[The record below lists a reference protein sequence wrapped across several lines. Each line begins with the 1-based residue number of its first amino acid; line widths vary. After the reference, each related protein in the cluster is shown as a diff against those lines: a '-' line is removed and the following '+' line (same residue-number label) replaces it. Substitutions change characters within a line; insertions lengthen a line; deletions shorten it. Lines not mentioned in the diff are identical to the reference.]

1 MAFRWTDYGRWKDR
15 TGRHERE
22 RALHCQ
28 HVSSAKAAAME
39 MASPPAVLRLLLKV
53 LNSTSTAVSSSER
66 CCPPLACRDGWR
78 GLAASGCP
86 QSSHIQHVTAC
97 SKLANVELRYSA
109 GADSHLGSDDAG
121 CLQQGT
127 GSQTACWGQRSLPA
141 VDTARPIGWG
151 DVISAEMVTPLM
163 AHRSESR
170 VKAHPVLRFICPS
183 TQDSLRTHFGVSC
196 VDGQMKRSTGWAF
209 TRDLL
214 APTDSVNTEPV
225 PDTASASGNRTSPS
239 TPRTARIQYKYAESY
254 GAGAA
259 PDPTKA
265 NALSALTTPLQ
276 DGCHRAANGLDVA
289 LRSLK
294 PPASTA
300 SAKPDESLSNEQRL
314 GDVVWKPEHEFP
326 GRSVIDRH
334 AMTLDRELQVL
345 RRIARVSVRSIA
357 QPARLALLGVCSS
370 GVLGLSAYEAHLLL
384 DPAQPAT
391 LDSLVFVYTY
401 ATHNF
406 LASCIWETRA
416 PALVAQALGLDP
428 AGLLRVFDPATSTA
442 DAALQLKIM
451 SVFTTRAMLAGFMVV
466 TQLLNIVRA
475 SGTAALGYLENVY
488 SGLEPPLQGIE
499 ERIIRLAGKGSDVT
513 EVSMARYGAHILPVF
528 EDPEQHR
535 HLVAQWSLN
544 GRVPCVWCVPKGQY
558 GFRHSWTGLRVD
570 ESFLLR
576 TTTGKYILCIEA
588 DATLK
593 DRAFELRVMPKS
605 PLPKDEELSIEEASQ
620 AYRLVERQAALAL
633 QRPFRSLC
641 VLLGDS
647 RQPCD
652 LGGESFVSLRERMRL
667 KQEVNV
673 LIDSKAPLLLEVLKW
688 CGRFVDDRKTLVL
701 DVTPHNFTPLKLF
714 LEHHGYAVLTPAE
727 AVEFEER
734 ERAELAAEA
743 KIKAEA
749 EEQEQ
754 RQRQDQEEHELALAG
769 SLLKGRQSDPSLE
782 GSKKT
787 CENTDATEKNSDAQ
801 DKATME
807 AKDKPTG
814 KDHEKGS
821 NDKENEA
828 PAARRGKKPEKLPR
842 LLYYPTTSAT
852 INAVH
857 ATLTSGDG
865 LSDPRRCCVLIN
877 QPFGLEHLDELAQ
890 DAGQKFHP
898 VCAAEIYDD
907 YFRQVRIWTRMG
919 HSAAVI
925 QRELDQR
932 FEPVRDV
939 LDAIATLDKA
949 STSPRSK

>member
-1 MAFRWTDYGRWKDR
+1 M
-15 TGRHERE
+15 
-22 RALHCQ
+22 
-28 HVSSAKAAAME
+28 
-39 MASPPAVLRLLLKV
+39 
-53 LNSTSTAVSSSER
+53 
-66 CCPPLACRDGWR
+66 
-78 GLAASGCP
+78 
-86 QSSHIQHVTAC
+86 
-97 SKLANVELRYSA
+97 
-109 GADSHLGSDDAG
+109 
-121 CLQQGT
+121 
-127 GSQTACWGQRSLPA
+127 
-141 VDTARPIGWG
+141 
-151 DVISAEMVTPLM
+151 
-163 AHRSESR
+163 
-170 VKAHPVLRFICPS
+170 
-183 TQDSLRTHFGVSC
+183 
-196 VDGQMKRSTGWAF
+196 
-209 TRDLL
+209 
-214 APTDSVNTEPV
+214 
-225 PDTASASGNRTSPS
+225 
-239 TPRTARIQYKYAESY
+239 
-254 GAGAA
+254 
-259 PDPTKA
+259 
-265 NALSALTTPLQ
+265 
-276 DGCHRAANGLDVA
+276 
-289 LRSLK
+289 LRSLRRVWLGSRGVDNADGSLRRLK
-294 PPASTA
+294 PSAGQLPPLSAS
-300 SAKPDESLSNEQRL
+300 SSKPEEAKSGANLSNEQRL
-314 GDVVWKPEHEFP
+314 GDVVWKPEQEFP

-334 AMTLDRELQVL
+334 AMNLSRELQVL
-345 RRIARVSVRSIA
+345 ERIARVSVRSIA

-384 DPAQPAT
+384 DPLQPSTA
-391 LDSLVFVYTY
+391 DSLLFMYKY
-401 ATHNF
+401 AAHNF

-416 PALVAQALGLDP
+416 PELVAQALDLDP
-428 AGLLRVFDPATSTA
+428 TQLLRVFNPATSSA
-442 DAALQLKIM
+442 DAALQLRIM
-451 SVFTTRAMLAGFMVV
+451 SVFTARAMLAGFMVV

-475 SGTAALGYLENVY
+475 SGTAALGYSDNVY
-488 SGLEPPLQGIE
+488 GGHEPPLKGIE

-544 GRVPCVWCVPKGQY
+544 GRVPCVWRVPKGQY
-558 GFRHSWTGLRVD
+558 GFRHSWTGLHVD

-593 DRAFELRVMPKS
+593 DRAFELRVMPKA
-605 PLPKDEELSIEEASQ
+605 PLPKDEELSVEDASQ

-652 LGGESFVSLRERMRL
+652 LGGESFVTLRERTRL

-714 LEHHGYAVLTPAE
+714 LEHHGYAVLTPTE

-734 ERAELAAEA
+734 ERAEIAADA
-743 KIKAEA
+743 KAKAEA

-754 RQRQDQEEHELALAG
+754 RQRQEQEEQELALAA
-769 SLLKGRQSDPSLE
+769 SLWAKARQSDPAVDV
-782 GSKKT
+782 KNKD
-787 CENTDATEKNSDAQ
+787 TDATGKNRVADTNQDNAPAQ
-801 DKATME
+801 TKTKPT
-807 AKDKPTG
+807 AKDK
-814 KDHEKGS
+814 
-821 NDKENEA
+821 DKEKESNGKNDEA
-828 PAARRGKKPEKLPR
+828 PASRRGKKPEKLPR
-842 LLYYPTTSAT
+842 LLYYPTTAAT

-877 QPFGLEHLDELAQ
+877 QPFGLEHLDELAE
-890 DAGQKFHP
+890 DAGEKFHP

-932 FEPVRDV
+932 FEPVREV
-939 LDAIATLDKA
+939 LDAIASLNLVSGNANSKLD
-949 STSPRSK
+949 TSRLGK

>member
-1 MAFRWTDYGRWKDR
+1 M
-15 TGRHERE
+15 
-22 RALHCQ
+22 
-28 HVSSAKAAAME
+28 SAM
-39 MASPPAVLRLLLKV
+39 
-53 LNSTSTAVSSSER
+53 
-66 CCPPLACRDGWR
+66 
-78 GLAASGCP
+78 
-86 QSSHIQHVTAC
+86 
-97 SKLANVELRYSA
+97 
-109 GADSHLGSDDAG
+109 
-121 CLQQGT
+121 
-127 GSQTACWGQRSLPA
+127 
-141 VDTARPIGWG
+141 
-151 DVISAEMVTPLM
+151 
-163 AHRSESR
+163 
-170 VKAHPVLRFICPS
+170 
-183 TQDSLRTHFGVSC
+183 
-196 VDGQMKRSTGWAF
+196 
-209 TRDLL
+209 
-214 APTDSVNTEPV
+214 
-225 PDTASASGNRTSPS
+225 
-239 TPRTARIQYKYAESY
+239 
-254 GAGAA
+254 
-259 PDPTKA
+259 
-265 NALSALTTPLQ
+265 
-276 DGCHRAANGLDVA
+276 
-289 LRSLK
+289 LRSLRRVWLGSRDADGLATALRRMK
-294 PPASTA
+294 PPPPSPG
-300 SAKPDESLSNEQRL
+300 SKPDESKPSSISNEQRL
-314 GDVVWKPEHEFP
+314 GDVVWKPEQEFP
-326 GRSVIDRH
+326 GRSVVDRH

-370 GVLGLSAYEAHLLL
+370 GVLGLSAYEALLLL
-384 DPAQPAT
+384 DPAQPTT
-391 LDSLVFVYTY
+391 LDSLLFVYKY

-416 PALVAQALGLDP
+416 PELVAQALGLD
-428 AGLLRVFDPATSTA
+428 AAQLLRVFDPATSST
-442 DAALQLKIM
+442 DAALQLRIM
-451 SVFTTRAMLAGFMVV
+451 SVFTARAMLAGFMVV

-475 SGTAALGYLENVY
+475 SGTAALGYSENVY

-499 ERIIRLAGKGSDVT
+499 ERVIRLAGKGSDVT

-544 GRVPCVWCVPKGQY
+544 GRVPCVWCVSKGRY
-558 GFRHSWTGLRVD
+558 GFRHSWTGLHVD

-605 PLPKDEELSIEEASQ
+605 PLPKDEELSVEEASQ

-652 LGGESFVSLRERMRL
+652 LGGESFVTLRERTRL

-701 DVTPHNFTPLKLF
+701 DVTPHNFTPLRLF

-734 ERAELAAEA
+734 ERAEIAAEVKA
-743 KIKAEA
+743 KADA
-749 EEQEQ
+749 EEQDQ
-754 RQRQDQEEHELALAG
+754 RHRQELEEHDLALAG
-769 SLLKGRQSDPSLE
+769 SSWQSDPNSDGKQKANQDTQTL
-782 GSKKT
+782 
-787 CENTDATEKNSDAQ
+787 EKNSNAGAAQ
-801 DKATME
+801 DKATTQANNELTSKNKSKEKE
-807 AKDKPTG
+807 A
-814 KDHEKGS
+814 
-821 NDKENEA
+821 NEA

-842 LLYYPTTSAT
+842 LLYYPTTAAT

-877 QPFGLEHLDELAQ
+877 QPFGLEHLDELAE
-890 DAGQKFHP
+890 DAGEKFHP

-932 FEPVRDV
+932 FESVRDV
-939 LDAIATLDKA
+939 LDAIADLDKA
-949 STSPRSK
+949 SSSK